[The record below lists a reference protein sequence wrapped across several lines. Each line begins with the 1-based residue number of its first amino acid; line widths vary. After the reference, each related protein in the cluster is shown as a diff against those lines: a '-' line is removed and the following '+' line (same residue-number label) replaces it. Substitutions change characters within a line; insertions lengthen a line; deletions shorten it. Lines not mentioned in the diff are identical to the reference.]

1 MLTQVKENVF
11 YTGIRDW
18 ELRMFHGHE
27 LSTFNG
33 SSYNSYL
40 IKDEKTVLVDTV
52 WKPHSN
58 TFIETLE
65 TEVGIANIDM
75 VIVNHNEPDHGGGLV
90 ALLEKNPNIE
100 VVCSV
105 NGVDIIKKHFNNPD
119 WNFHPVK
126 TGDVINI
133 GKANLTF
140 VEMTMIH
147 WPDSMMTFMS
157 GTNILFSNDAF
168 GQHFY
173 GPSIFADQVDSCLV
187 WAEAFKYFA
196 AILAPFTPLIKRKV
210 AEVVALNLPLEMIAP
225 SHGVIWREDILKI
238 VEKYAEW
245 SDTYHEGCVTVAYD
259 TMYEATKKM
268 AEAIAKGIED
278 SGVPVKLY
286 NTATSDQSDLITE
299 FFRSKGII
307 LGSCTVNNGSLRSL
321 AGVIDEIRGHKLK
334 GKIGFTF
341 GSYGWSGEAPKHMHE
356 ELEKA
361 GIKMVQE
368 PVMAKYTPS
377 AEELA
382 ACYEAGKTFA
392 KNFPQSS

>member
-1 MLTQVKENVF
+1 MLTQVKDNVF

-18 ELRMFHGHE
+18 ELRLFHGHE

-33 SSYNSYL
+33 SSYNSFL
-40 IKDEKTVLVDTV
+40 IRDDKTVLIDTV
-52 WKPHSN
+52 WKPHSD

-65 TEVGIANIDM
+65 AEVGIANIDM
-75 VIVNHNEPDHGGGLV
+75 VIVNHNEPDHGGGLI
-90 ALLEKNPNIE
+90 ALLERNPNIE

-105 NGVDIIKKHFNNPD
+105 KGVDVIKKHFDHPN

-126 TGDVINI
+126 TGDVIHI
-133 GKANLTF
+133 GKADLTF

-173 GPSIFADQVDSCLV
+173 GQSIFADQVDSCLV

-196 AILAPFTPLIKRKV
+196 SILAPFTPLIKRKV

-225 SHGVIWREDILKI
+225 SHGVIWRKDILKI

-245 SDTYHEGCVTVAYD
+245 SEEYHEGCVTVAYD
-259 TMYEATKKM
+259 TMYGATKRM

-299 FFRSKGII
+299 FFRSKGIV
-307 LGSCTVNNGSLRSL
+307 LGSCTVNNGALRSL
-321 AGVIDEIRGHKLK
+321 AGVVDEIRGHKLK

-341 GSYGWSGEAPKHMHE
+341 GSHGWSGEAPKH
-356 ELEKA
+356 LQQDLGKA
-361 GIKMVQE
+361 GIQIVQE
-368 PVMAKYTPS
+368 PVTAQYTPS
-377 AEELA
+377 TEELA
-382 ACYEAGKTFA
+382 ACYQAGIAFA
-392 KNFPQSS
+392 KKILE